1 MPFNVNKCHI
11 QVGTKNKQTKKTVY
25 EMNGVK
31 LENVQCVK
39 DLGVTIASNLKF
51 SQQCKDAAGKANR
64 MLGFYKHIFLQEYR
78 QNSTYVYQLSQTQ
91 LRVCGTVQVDS
102 SCKE

>member
-11 QVGTKNKQTKKTVY
+11 QVGTKSKQNKKTAY
-25 EMNGVK
+25 EMSGVK

-51 SQQCKDAAGKANR
+51 SQQRKEATGKVNNAG
-64 MLGFYKHIFLQEYR
+64 LYKHIFLREYR
-78 QNSTYVYQLSQTQ
+78 QNST
-91 LRVCGTVQVDS
+91 
-102 SCKE
+102 